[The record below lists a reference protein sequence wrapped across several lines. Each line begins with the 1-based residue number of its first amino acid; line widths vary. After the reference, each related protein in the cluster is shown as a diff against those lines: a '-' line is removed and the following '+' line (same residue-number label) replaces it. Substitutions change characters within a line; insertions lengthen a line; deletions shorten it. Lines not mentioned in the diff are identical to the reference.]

1 MRDIAVVLFA
11 AMTLTAISAPAAHA
25 QNTVFSPS
33 AFSAVLDA
41 RLVAADGERSWT
53 DGGFGKAR
61 YGDESGAR
69 FAEAGIAW
77 RPRFTDTVSA
87 LVSVEAQGNADPTLD
102 VSEAFVAF
110 KSTPG
115 GAVRLSGRAGLYWP
129 QMSLEHDGPFWTVAD
144 TITPSAIN
152 SWAGEEL
159 KVGGAEITARASLHG
174 QSFAATVGG
183 IGFGDTAG
191 TLLSFRGWALHD
203 LKNTASSLM
212 PLPPLSP
219 YMALRQ
225 RPDTRS
231 LAEIDGRTGLY
242 GRLEWSPSP
251 NLTLDLFGYDNRGDR
266 TSVTGAMDWS
276 WDTRFTEAGLSW
288 AVDDKTRIRAQALGG
303 VTLMGYPDQATG
315 QIWLDVKYASAY
327 VSATRAIG
335 PGAVTARLDRFETDD
350 HTLTVADNNDE
361 DGWAQ
366 LVAYRWDVRPR
377 ANIVFEWL
385 RIDSDRP
392 SRALAGEA
400 PHQTQTVVQTALRL
414 DL

>member
-1 MRDIAVVLFA
+1 MRGTAVVLSIALALAGASA
-11 AMTLTAISAPAAHA
+11 ARA
-25 QNTVFSPS
+25 QSSVFSPS
-33 AFSAVLDA
+33 TFSAVLDT
-41 RLVAADGERSWT
+41 RLVAADGEPSWT

-69 FAEAGIAW
+69 LAEAGLAW

-87 LVSVEAQGNADPTLD
+87 LVSVEAQGNADPTVD
-102 VSEAFVAF
+102 VSEAYVAF
-110 KSTPG
+110 KSPPG
-115 GAVRLSGRAGLYWP
+115 SAVRLSARAGLYWP

-159 KVGGAEITARASLHG
+159 KVGGAEITARADLHG
-174 QSFAATVGG
+174 QKVAATLGA

-191 TLLSFRGWALHD
+191 TLLTFRGWALHD

-225 RPDTRS
+225 RPETRS
-231 LAEIDGRTGLY
+231 MAEIDDRSGVY
-242 GRLEWSPSP
+242 GRLEWSLTPT
-251 NLTLDLFGYDNRGDR
+251 LTLDLFGYDNRGDR

-276 WDTRFTEAGLSW
+276 WDTRFVEGGLTW
-288 AVDDKTRIRAQALGG
+288 AADDRTRIRAQALNG
-303 VTLMGYPDQATG
+303 VTLMGYPDRTTG
-315 QIWLDVKYASAY
+315 EIWIDVGFASAY

-335 PGAVTARLDRFETDD
+335 PGALTARLDRFETDD
-350 HTLTVADNNDE
+350 RTLVAVDNNDE

-377 ANIVFEWL
+377 ANLVFEWL

-400 PHQTQTVVQTALRL
+400 PHQIQTVVQTALRF